1 MDDTVYPTL
10 NTREFIAKWHSAV
23 EQQLVAD
30 LGEILPSLA
39 AAPRDAELGS
49 EQSLT
54 LAHHLAYALQVAGS
68 SNGGVQAA
76 LQYLKQM
83 AGDKGEIPQPG

>member
-1 MDDTVYPTL
+1 MDNTVYPTL

-30 LGEILPSLA
+30 LGQILPRLA
-39 AAPRDAELGS
+39 GAPRGAELGN
-49 EQSLT
+49 EQYLA
-54 LAHHLAYALQVAGS
+54 LAHHMAYALQVAGS
-68 SNGGVQAA
+68 PNGGIQAA

-83 AGDKGEIPQPG
+83 AGDEDETPQPG